1 MNDASQRFA
10 IAVMAGLR
18 EALNAAQGLARNN
31 LHPRHIFILGQ
42 EQSFANSPAGGTASG
57 PDAIG
62 KLDGLKTGS
71 SCIISLV
78 YDSAAAPS
86 VIAATSTVFG
96 DTLQRYLLP
105 EHARRL
111 SGAVA
116 DGKFLVLAELHGVA
130 EERSATR
137 ALLQN
142 SSSIVEVHDLQLS
155 ISEHLVSLN

>member
-1 MNDASQRFA
+1 MNDVSQRFA

-31 LHPRHIFILGQ
+31 LHPRHIFILG
-42 EQSFANSPAGGTASG
+42 EARSFANSPAGSTSSG

-78 YDSAAAPS
+78 YDSATAPS
-86 VIAATSTVFG
+86 VVAPTSTVFG
-96 DTLQRYLLP
+96 DALQQYLLP

-111 SGAVA
+111 SGAIA

-142 SSSIVEVHDLQLS
+142 SSSIVEVHDLQLAVT
-155 ISEHLVSLN
+155 EHFVSLH